1 MRSIFS
7 KFEAISQAS
16 ISNCDVTLRGSTAS
30 PRCEVCL
37 SGTESSTR
45 PKLLP
50 NLPEHLKALA
60 IFAHN
65 TGWRM
70 RSEIQRLR
78 LDQVDLTVGTV
89 RLEVR
94 TTENMD
100 GRLIYLT
107 AELYALLSG
116 LWQQRQT
123 TLSQCSFV
131 FTYRGAGFNSYKR
144 SLVRAC

>member
-1 MRSIFS
+1 MR
-7 KFEAISQAS
+7 
-16 ISNCDVTLRGSTAS
+16 VL
-30 PRCEVCL
+30 
-37 SGTESSTR
+37 
-45 PKLLP
+45 
-50 NLPEHLKALA
+50 
-60 IFAHN
+60 
-65 TGWRM
+65 
-70 RSEIQRLR
+70 RLR
-78 LDQVDLTVGTV
+78 WDKVDLAVGTV